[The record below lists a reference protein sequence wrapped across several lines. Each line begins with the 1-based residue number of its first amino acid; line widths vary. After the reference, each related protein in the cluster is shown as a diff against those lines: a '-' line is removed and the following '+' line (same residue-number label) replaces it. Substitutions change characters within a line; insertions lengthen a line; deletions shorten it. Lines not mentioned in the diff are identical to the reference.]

1 MQIVT
6 LTNTAIDQQSV
17 NSHDCVVTESV
28 NSHDDV
34 TNISQISL
42 EALDETEFELERI
55 MFEEFAHG
63 LPSDIPM
70 AGF

>member
-1 MQIVT
+1 MQTVT
-6 LTNTAIDQQSV
+6 LTDTAIDQQSL
-17 NSHDCVVTESV
+17 NSHDVVTESV
-28 NSHDDV
+28 NSPDFV
-34 TNISQISL
+34 KNISQISL
-42 EALDETEFELERI
+42 EALDETDFELERI